1 MNLKD
6 LLEKR
11 ATLAAEVK
19 RLADLHTANGDF
31 TAEERSAWEKVNA
44 DYDAN
49 SRAVEVAQRA
59 ATIDSES
66 VAALSSLARPEAR
79 GVERVEGLPTEEHRQ
94 LAMRAW
100 VRSAQGNDP
109 TDAELE
115 ACKRL
120 KFNPNKKEL
129 DIPTLPTA
137 QRRRIL
143 DEVRSAHPARR
154 ADILQR
160 ALSAVTGS
168 TGAFT
173 ILPASMVQQLEIN
186 MLAYGSVEA
195 VAETINTSTGEPL
208 VWPTADDTSN
218 TGAQIG
224 ENTAASTSSQPS
236 FTTITWNAYKF
247 TSNGILVPNELLED
261 SQFDV
266 AGMIGAMLGER
277 LGRIANTKFT
287 TGTGAATP
295 KGIVNCAASGVTA
308 ASQTAIAADEIIKLS
323 GGQYSIDPAYRS
335 MGAGY
340 MMHDNILHALRLLKD
355 GNGQYLW
362 GSGMNSGAPDTICGF
377 PVYVNQDMQ
386 STIATGTTTVLFG
399 LFSKYKIRRVGG
411 TRLYHLTERYR
422 DSDQDGF
429 FGFQRFDGNLL
440 NAGTATVKK
449 LVQA

>member
-1 MNLKD
+1 MLKE

-11 ATLAAEVK
+11 AGLTAEIR

-31 TAEERSAWEKVNA
+31 TADERTQWEKVNA

-49 SRAVEVAQRA
+49 NRAVEVAQRA
-59 ATIDSES
+59 ATVDAES
-66 VAALSSLARPEAR
+66 IAALSTLARPEAR
-79 GVERVEGLPTEEHRQ
+79 GVDRVEGLPTEEHRQ

-100 VRSAQGNDP
+100 VRSASGNDP
-109 TDAELE
+109 TDAELD

-120 KFNPNKKEL
+120 RFNPNKKEL
-129 DIPTLPTA
+129 DIPTIPTA
-137 QRRRIL
+137 QRKRIL
-143 DEVRSAHPARR
+143 DEVRSSHPTRR
-154 ADILQR
+154 QDILQR
-160 ALSAVTGS
+160 ALSAVTGA

-173 ILPASMVQQLEIN
+173 ILPASMVQQLEVN

-195 VAETINTSTGEPL
+195 VAETINTSSGEPL

-224 ENTAASTSSQPS
+224 ENTAPSTSSQPA

-247 TSNGILVPNELLED
+247 TSKGILVPNELLED

-277 LGRIANTKFT
+277 LGRVANTAFT
-287 TGTGAATP
+287 TGTGASTP
-295 KGIVNCAASGVTA
+295 KGITLCAAAGVTA
-308 ASQTAIAADEIIKLS
+308 ASATAIAADEIIKLT
-323 GGQYSIDPAYRS
+323 GGAASIDPAYRN
-335 MGAGY
+335 MGAGF

-362 GSGMNSGAPDTICGF
+362 GSGMNSGAPDTICGY
-377 PVYVNQDMQ
+377 PVYVNQDMA
-386 STIATGTTTVLFG
+386 SSIAASAITVLFG
-399 LFSKYKIRRVGG
+399 LFSKYKVRRVGG

-422 DSDQDGF
+422 DTDQDGF

-440 NAGTATVKK
+440 SAGTAVVKK

>member
-1 MNLKD
+1 MLKE

-11 ATLAAEVK
+11 ATLATEIN
-19 RLADLHTANGDF
+19 RLASLHTANGDF
-31 TAEERSAWEKVNA
+31 TADERAAWDKVNS

-49 SRAVEVAQRA
+49 NRAVEVAQRA
-59 ATIDSES
+59 ATIDAES

-79 GVERVEGLPTEEHRQ
+79 GVERVEGTPTEEHRQ

-120 KFNPNKKEL
+120 KFNPSKKEL
-129 DIPTLPTA
+129 DIPTIPTA

-143 DEVRSAHPARR
+143 DEVRTAHPSRR
-154 ADILQR
+154 MDILQR

-173 ILPASMVQQLEIN
+173 ILPASMVQALEVN

-195 VAETINTSTGEPL
+195 VAETINTASGEPL

-224 ENTAASTSSQPS
+224 ENTAASTSSQPA

-266 AGMIGAMLGER
+266 AAMIGAMLGER

-295 KGIVNCAASGVTA
+295 KGIVNCAAAGVTA

-323 GGQYSIDPAYRS
+323 GGASSIDPAYRNQ
-335 MGAGY
+335 GAGY

-362 GSGMNSGAPDTICGF
+362 GSGMNSGAPDTICGY

-386 STIATGTTTVLFG
+386 SSIATGTTTVLFG
-399 LFSKYKIRRVGG
+399 LFSKYKVRRVGG

-440 NAGTATVKK
+440 SAGTAVVKK

>member
-1 MNLKD
+1 
-6 LLEKR
+6 
-11 ATLAAEVK
+11 
-19 RLADLHTANGDF
+19 
-31 TAEERSAWEKVNA
+31 
-44 DYDAN
+44 
-49 SRAVEVAQRA
+49 
-59 ATIDSES
+59 
-66 VAALSSLARPEAR
+66 
-79 GVERVEGLPTEEHRQ
+79 
-94 LAMRAW
+94 
-100 VRSAQGNDP
+100 
-109 TDAELE
+109 
-115 ACKRL
+115 
-120 KFNPNKKEL
+120 
-129 DIPTLPTA
+129 
-137 QRRRIL
+137 
-143 DEVRSAHPARR
+143 VRSAHPARR

>member
-1 MNLKD
+1 MLKN

-11 ATLAAEVK
+11 ATLATEVK

-31 TAEERSAWEKVNA
+31 TADERAAWEKVNS

-49 SRAVEVAQRA
+49 TRSVEVAQRA

-109 TDAELE
+109 TDAELD

-129 DIPTLPTA
+129 DIPTIPTA
-137 QRRRIL
+137 QRKRIL
-143 DEVRSAHPARR
+143 DEVRSAHPSRR
-154 ADILQR
+154 NDILHR
-160 ALSAVTGS
+160 ALSAVTGA

-195 VAETINTSTGEPL
+195 VAETINTSSGEPL

-224 ENTAASTSSQPS
+224 ENTAAGTSSQPA

-295 KGIVNCAASGVTA
+295 KGITLCAAAGVTA
-308 ASQTAIAADEIIKLS
+308 ASATAIAADEIIKLT
-323 GGQYSIDPAYRS
+323 GGAASIDPAYRNQ
-335 MGAGY
+335 GAGF

-362 GSGMNSGAPDTICGF
+362 GSGMNSGAPDTICGY
-377 PVYVNQDMQ
+377 PVYVNQDMA
-386 STIATGTTTVLFG
+386 SSIAASAITVLFG
-399 LFSKYKIRRVGG
+399 LFSKYKVRRVGG

-422 DSDQDGF
+422 DTDQDGF

-440 NAGTATVKK
+440 SAGTSVVKK